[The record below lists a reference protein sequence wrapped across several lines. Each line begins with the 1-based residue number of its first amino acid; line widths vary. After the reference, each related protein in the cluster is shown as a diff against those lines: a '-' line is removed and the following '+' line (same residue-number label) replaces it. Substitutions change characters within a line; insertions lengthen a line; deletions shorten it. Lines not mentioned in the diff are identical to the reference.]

1 MALATMQNNDLVAQ
15 FEAYSAWRS
24 NLSGGLTDLRNWLG
38 EQQLNDAQTDLR
50 IQHMLDR
57 LRDDKLYVAFVAEFS
72 RGKSE
77 LINTIFFADYK
88 QRLLPSSAG
97 RTTMCPTELL
107 HDADQPPCIQLLPI
121 ETRATHTTTSD
132 YKRYTDEWK
141 VLPLDIDSREA
152 MAEAFKQVSLT
163 KRVPAEEA
171 ARYGLYSPDDE
182 FHRLTVDA
190 EGQVEIP
197 AWRHAV
203 INFPHPLLQ
212 QGLVILDTPGLNAI
226 GTEPE
231 LTLNLLPNA
240 HAILFILAADTGVT
254 KSDIEVWR
262 DYIGNPQGRQKGRL
276 VVLNKIDGLW
286 DDLKQPAEI
295 DADIA
300 QQAAKCA
307 ELLGLASS
315 QVFPVS
321 AQKALVA
328 KIQHDDALLAKSRIP
343 ELERAL
349 SEELIPSKREIVRD
363 NTRSEAEDILAA
375 THAILQSRL
384 DAIREQADELNG
396 LRDKNQEV
404 ILHMM
409 EKVDR
414 EKEDFDK
421 GLQRFQALRN
431 VFTQQT
437 QGLFTLLGLDAV
449 KLEAAQTRA
458 AMQGS
463 LFTRNM
469 REAMDAFFKVVNR
482 RVALSTERVDEIKA
496 MMDTLYQKFN
506 EEHGIS
512 LAPPAPLSTLE
523 YQKRVGKMEKIY
535 HEHFSSTFNLMNT
548 DKSTLINKFF
558 ETVADQVVRV
568 FEAANRDVEKWLGA
582 LIAPMETQVREHQL
596 QLRRRMESIK
606 RIHKATGTLE
616 DRVNELKQMEIAVQK
631 QQREMEIIQ
640 RSLGNALALGQGRV
654 ANAA

>member
-1 MALATMQNNDLVAQ
+1 MALASMQNTDLVAQ
-15 FEAYSAWRS
+15 FEAYGTWRA
-24 NLSGGLTDLRNWLG
+24 NLSGGLTDLRNWLA
-38 EQQLNDAQTDLR
+38 EQQLSDAQVDLR

-77 LINTIFFADYK
+77 LINAIFFADYQ

-107 HDADQPPCIQLLPI
+107 FDADKPSCIQLLPI
-121 ETRATHTTTSD
+121 ETRATHATTSD
-132 YKRYTDEWK
+132 YKRYGDEWQ
-141 VLPLDIDSREA
+141 VLPLDIDSRQA

-171 ARYGLYSPDDE
+171 ARYGLYDPDDE
-182 FHRLTVDA
+182 FNRLTVDA
-190 EGQVEIP
+190 DGQVEIP
-197 AWRHAV
+197 AWRHAIV
-203 INFPHPLLQ
+203 NFPHPLLQ

-262 DYIGNPQGRQKGRL
+262 DCIGNPQGRQKGRL

-300 QQAAKCA
+300 RQAAKCA
-307 ELLGLASS
+307 ELLGLESTR
-315 QVFPVS
+315 VYPVS

-349 SEELIPSKREIVRD
+349 SEELIPSKREIVGD

-384 DAIREQADELNG
+384 GAIREQADELNG

-409 EKVDR
+409 GKVDR
-414 EKEDFDK
+414 EKEDFDQ

-431 VFTQQT
+431 VFTQQS
-437 QGLFTLLGLDAV
+437 QGLFALLGVDAV
-449 KLEAAQTRA
+449 KGEARQTRA
-458 AMQGS
+458 AMQAS
-463 LFTRNM
+463 LFTKNM

-482 RVALSTERVDEIKA
+482 RVALSAERVDEIKA

-523 YQKRVGKMEKIY
+523 YQKRVGKMEKVY
-535 HEHFSSTFNLMNT
+535 HEHFSSTFNLVNT

-568 FEAANRDVEKWLGA
+568 FETANRDVEKWLGA

-606 RIHKATGTLE
+606 RIHRATGTLE
-616 DRVNELKQMEIAVQK
+616 DRVNELKQMEAAVQK
-631 QQREMEIIQ
+631 QQRELEIIQ
-640 RSLGNALALGQGRV
+640 RSLENALELGQGRV
-654 ANAA
+654 ADAA

>member
-1 MALATMQNNDLVAQ
+1 MQNTDLVAQ
-15 FEAYSAWRS
+15 FEAYSAWRA

-107 HDADQPPCIQLLPI
+107 FDADKEPCIQLLPI
-121 ETRATHTTTSD
+121 ETRSTHTTTSD
-132 YKRYTDEWK
+132 YKRYPDEWQ
-141 VLPLDIDSREA
+141 VLPLDIDSRES
-152 MAEAFKQVSLT
+152 MAAAFKQVSLT

-171 ARYGLYSPDDE
+171 SRYGLYNPEDE
-182 FHRLTVDA
+182 FNLLTVDA
-190 EGQVEIP
+190 EGLVEIP
-197 AWRHAV
+197 CWRHAV

-262 DYIGNPQGRQKGRL
+262 NYIGNPQGRQKGRL

-286 DDLKQPAEI
+286 DDLKQQDEI

-300 QQAAKCA
+300 QQAKKCA
-307 ELLGLASS
+307 ELLELQSS
-315 QVFPVS
+315 QVYPVS
-321 AQKALVA
+321 AQKGLVA
-328 KIQHDDALLAKSRIP
+328 KINGDAALLAKSRLP
-343 ELERAL
+343 DLERAL
-349 SEELIPSKREIVRD
+349 SDELIPSKQEIVRD
-363 NTRSEAEDILAA
+363 NTRTEAEDILSA
-375 THAILQSRL
+375 THAILQARL
-384 DAIREQADELNG
+384 NAIREQADELSD
-396 LRDKNQEV
+396 LREKNQEV

-421 GLQRFQALRN
+421 SLQRFQALRN
-431 VFTQQT
+431 VFTQQSH
-437 QGLFTLLGLDAV
+437 GLFTLLGLDAV
-449 KLEAAQTRA
+449 RLEAEQTRA
-458 AMQGS
+458 AMHAS
-463 LFTRNM
+463 LFTKNM
-469 REAMDAFFKVVNR
+469 RESMDAFFNVINR
-482 RVALSTERVDEIKA
+482 RVALSTERVGEIKA
-496 MMDTLYQKFN
+496 MMDSLYQKFN

-535 HEHFSSTFNLMNT
+535 HEHFSSTFNLINV
-548 DKSTLINKFF
+548 DKTTLINKFF
-558 ETVADQVVRV
+558 ETIADQVVHV

-606 RIHKATGTLE
+606 RIHKATSTLE
-616 DRVNELKQMEIAVQK
+616 DRVNELKQMEAAIQK
-631 QQREMEIIQ
+631 QLREMEIIQ
-640 RSLGNALALGQGRV
+640 RSLENALELGQGKM
-654 ANAA
+654 ASAA